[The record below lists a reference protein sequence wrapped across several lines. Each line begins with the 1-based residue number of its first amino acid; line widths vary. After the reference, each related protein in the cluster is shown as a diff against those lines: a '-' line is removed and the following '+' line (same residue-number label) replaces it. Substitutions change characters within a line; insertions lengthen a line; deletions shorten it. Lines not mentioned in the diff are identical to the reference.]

1 MAQYF
6 LRGLADSIWRR
17 FKARAAIEGVTIK
30 DAMIK
35 VIEAYADGLKLPKDK
50 K

>member
-6 LRGLADSIWRR
+6 LRGIEDSIWRR
-17 FKARAAIEGVTIK
+17 FRARAAIDGLTIK
-30 DAMIK
+30 DAMLKAIS
-35 VIEAYADGLKLPKDK
+35 AYADGLKLPKEK